1 MLDQWTAV
9 DNYFNDLFIPSDP
22 ILDHALH
29 TSDEAALPQI
39 AVSPVQGKLLY
50 LLAQI
55 HGAKNILEIGTLG
68 GYSTIWM
75 ARALPV
81 GGKIVTLEA
90 NFKHAEVAKQNI
102 AHAGFA
108 DMVDIRV
115 GYASDTLPTLT
126 DLAPFDLIFIDAD
139 KPNTPLYL
147 EWSLKLAQKGTVIIA
162 DNVVRRGEIINPK
175 SEDENVI
182 GMQRTSEAV
191 GKNPRL
197 SATVVQTVGSKGYDG
212 FILMRV
218 VD

>member
-1 MLDQWTAV
+1 MQDQWHAV
-9 DNYFNDLFIPSDP
+9 DTYFNDLFIPSDDT
-22 ILDHALH
+22 LDHALH
-29 TSDEAALPQI
+29 TSDEAGLPQI
-39 AVSPVQGKLLY
+39 NVSPAQGKLLY

-75 ARALPV
+75 ARALPA

-90 NFKHAEVAKQNI
+90 SPLHADVARKNI

-108 DMVDIRV
+108 DVVDIRV
-115 GYASDTLPTLT
+115 GYASETLPTLT
-126 DLAPFDLIFIDAD
+126 DLAPFDFIFIDAD

-162 DNVVRRGEIINPK
+162 DNVVRRGEVINPA
-175 SEDENVI
+175 SDDPNVI
-182 GMQRTSEAV
+182 GMQRTSQAV
-191 GKNPRL
+191 GENPHL

-218 VD
+218 VE

>member
-9 DNYFNDLFIPSDP
+9 DNYFNDLFIPSDD
-22 ILDHALH
+22 ILDHALRA
-29 TSDEAALPQI
+29 SDEAGLPQI
-39 AVSPVQGKLLY
+39 AVSPAQGKLLY

-75 ARALPV
+75 ARALPA

-108 DMVDIRV
+108 DVVDVRV
-115 GYASDTLPTLT
+115 GYASDILPTLT

-147 EWSLKLAQKGTVIIA
+147 EWSLKLAQKGAVIIA
-162 DNVVRRGEIINPK
+162 DNVVRKGEIINPK
-175 SEDENVI
+175 S
-182 GMQRTSEAV
+182 
-191 GKNPRL
+191 
-197 SATVVQTVGSKGYDG
+197 
-212 FILMRV
+212 
-218 VD
+218 

>member
-9 DNYFNDLFIPSDP
+9 DNYFNDLFIPSDD
-22 ILDHALH
+22 ILDHALRA
-29 TSDEAALPQI
+29 SDEAGLPQI
-39 AVSPVQGKLLY
+39 AVSPAQGKLLY

-75 ARALPV
+75 ARALPA

-108 DMVDIRV
+108 DVVDIRV

-147 EWSLKLAQKGTVIIA
+147 EWSLKLAQKGTIIIA

-218 VD
+218 VE